1 MRRSCASGFAP
12 TAWGPSVGGQDAI
25 AMPAGKADLKKILRF
40 LDEDY
45 YQSTLQSRN
54 FVTNSKRPA

>member
-1 MRRSCASGFAP
+1 
-12 TAWGPSVGGQDAI
+12 
-25 AMPAGKADLKKILRF
+25 MPAGKADLKKILRF